1 MIKKY
6 KCKENLCIEIYD
18 DDGFSTERYDLI
30 QKNSIWQEDPYDM
43 YKICDGP
50 KTVRLESVDPQIL
63 YWLEIAKEDLE
74 SYFTEVENEK

>member
-6 KCKENLCIEIYD
+6 KCKENLCIEIRNYNGFLTGKYD
-18 DDGFSTERYDLI
+18 TV
-30 QKNSIWQEDPYDM
+30 QKDTIWKEDPYDM
-43 YKICDGP
+43 YRICDGP

-63 YWLEIAKEDLE
+63 YCLEIAKEDLE